1 MKMSQRSFLMLGLLT
16 AVSFNLGWNPE
27 HFFISRHEIQNYGVL
42 QEMQLAQLSG
52 TGTST
57 ETRSETAAPGQVQ
70 KIHLGDYDK
79 KGQGV
84 DLHFTVIDNN
94 KVRYYYTGKDGQ
106 VIQGLSSVNTLSDE
120 NINNAEILK
129 RLLAEKGLE
138 DVGRQQVT
146 GSDVAR
152 PRAQTPPPQ
161 KPPKPPKM
169 TNPCDESTYSAQIS
183 CEQGEL
189 QNIIGSC
196 GIENIEAEEG
206 SRRRAEKTRGNK
218 EENACIAKANQY
230 FSTFMKKTFKEAF
243 SEKATEDDRQA
254 AIDARDTL
262 LTDLPPLFS
271 RIREDLLSASA
282 NLVLAKAKISYMKT
296 LQETNSEGYAVN
308 AAKRAIVD
316 ELTKGDGLHLCTV
329 MADTNSNRCQQAFQN
344 SGARMQLESQSPAFK
359 TYVASYQSKLA
370 KIAFEQTQNTSTFIN
385 TISGEFSSGEL
396 VTNSNITPEFMTA
409 RAQGGRQSVS
419 PVAGN
424 GTGQL
429 QLGQGLQA
437 PSGPVS
443 VPSAR
448 PGMIN
453 PATGNPVL
461 QGQPGY
467 PNNQQPY
474 LNNQQPY
481 INNQPYV
488 NNQQA
493 FMNQP
498 NFVQPSSIQQVIP
511 GQPYNPQAQFS
522 SPTTVYNPMN
532 PVYPGGPNVGVGNQG
547 YPLSPAQAG
556 GRF

>member
-42 QEMQLAQLSG
+42 QEMQLAQLAG
-52 TGTST
+52 TGT
-57 ETRSETAAPGQVQ
+57 ETPAERSEIAAPGQVQ

-79 KGQGV
+79 KGQNV
-84 DLHFTVIDNN
+84 DLHFTVIDKN

-152 PRAQTPPPQ
+152 PPRAQTPPPQ
-161 KPPKPPKM
+161 KPPKAPKI
-169 TNPCDESTYSAQIS
+169 TNPCDESSYSEQIS
-183 CEQGEL
+183 CEQSEL

-196 GIENIEAEEG
+196 GVENIEAEEG
-206 SRRRAEKTRGNK
+206 SRRRAQKTRGNK

-243 SEKATEDDRQA
+243 SEKATEEDRQA
-254 AIDARDTL
+254 ALDARDTL

-282 NLVLAKAKISYMKT
+282 NLVLAKAKNSYMKT

-308 AAKRAIVD
+308 AAKQAIVQ

-329 MADTNSNRCQQAFQN
+329 MAETNSQRCQQAFQN

-359 TYVASYQSKLA
+359 TYVATYQSKLA

-396 VTNSNITPEFMTA
+396 ITNSNLTPEFVTA
-409 RAQGGRQSVS
+409 RAQGGRESVS
-419 PVAGN
+419 PVGGN

-453 PATGNPVL
+453 PANGNPVL

-474 LNNQQPY
+474 
-481 INNQPYV
+481 INNQP
-488 NNQQA
+488 

-498 NFVQPSSIQQVIP
+498 NFVQPSSIQQVVP